1 MDIIFAID
9 VSRSMEATDISPNRL
24 LRSILQISAFVDKLG
39 TDRVGII
46 SFAGASVLECPLTDD
61 HEAIKMVLSGL
72 STDSAVKEGTN
83 IGSAL
88 DLAAKSFD
96 SGFGNQVFILISDGE
111 DIPGSALS
119 KARDLSAKGV
129 RIYTMGVGSASGA
142 VVRNPITGAEHLSR
156 LDEAMLS
163 RIAKTGGGQF
173 YHVTPSANE
182 ISLMLSNIYQ
192 SEQEQFSRRSIPV
205 YKEQYHLF
213 ILIAL
218 VFIVLESFISQ
229 RKRKRV

>member
-1 MDIIFAID
+1 
-9 VSRSMEATDISPNRL
+9 
-24 LRSILQISAFVDKLG
+24 
-39 TDRVGII
+39 
-46 SFAGASVLECPLTDD
+46 
-61 HEAIKMVLSGL
+61 
-72 STDSAVKEGTN
+72 
-83 IGSAL
+83 
-88 DLAAKSFD
+88 
-96 SGFGNQVFILISDGE
+96 
-111 DIPGSALS
+111 
-119 KARDLSAKGV
+119 
-129 RIYTMGVGSASGA
+129 
-142 VVRNPITGAEHLSR
+142 VRNPITGAEHLSR